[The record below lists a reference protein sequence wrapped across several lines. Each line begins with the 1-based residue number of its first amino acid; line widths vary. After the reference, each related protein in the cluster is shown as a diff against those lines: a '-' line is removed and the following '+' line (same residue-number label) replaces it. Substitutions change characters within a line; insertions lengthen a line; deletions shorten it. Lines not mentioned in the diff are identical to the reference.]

1 MPKQRDAAPPPGAG
15 RRVVMLV
22 DNAVEGDS
30 RVQKAARSAADAGWH
45 VTLLGCAR
53 TDAERRWQLGDAEVR
68 VLPLD
73 APRALAA
80 PTRDAD
86 DAGAGD
92 AGPRGADRDDFG
104 VPVPDA
110 AVRGRHRVLSGLRG
124 GLVARGGLPLRVA
137 RLARRPLEHAQ
148 VRYWRARLG
157 DRAWRRLE
165 PGLWDYE
172 RVAGPVVDELR
183 PDLIHAHDFRM
194 LGVAARAVDRARARG
209 HVVRLVWDAHEWL
222 PGARPRRDNAR
233 WLPAHLGYVREYVGH
248 ADAVVTVSDTLADLL
263 VRDHDLPERPT
274 VVLNAPVAGPAR
286 VATAGPAARTV
297 PAAAAGRAAGGSA
310 GRTVPVAAVPAGRTV
325 PVAAVSAGRTGPVAA
340 VLAGRTASVAAEDRS
355 AGGPALDLRARCGVA
370 ADTPLL
376 VYSGAMAEQRGVDT
390 VVEALPRLPGVHLA
404 LVVADP
410 AAAYVRQVVA
420 RAARH
425 GVAERVHVL
434 PYVPHRQLVAFLAT
448 ADVGLIPLHHWPNH
462 EIALITKFF
471 EYAHARLPI
480 VVSDVRTMADTVRA
494 TGQGEVFRARD
505 AADLARAVRAVL
517 ADPARYRAAYDGPN
531 SPLPTWTWE
540 SQADRLNTL
549 YHHLLT
555 PTPPRS
561 AL

>member
-1 MPKQRDAAPPPGAG
+1 
-15 RRVVMLV
+15 MLV

-53 TDAERRWQLGDAEVR
+53 TGAERRWHLGDAEVR

-73 APRALAA
+73 APRVV
-80 PTRDAD
+80 PTDVRA
-86 DAGAGD
+86 
-92 AGPRGADRDDFG
+92 PRG
-104 VPVPDA
+104 VV
-110 AVRGRHRVLSGLRG
+110 SGLRG
-124 GLVARGGLPLRVA
+124 RLVARGGLPLRAV
-137 RLARRPLEHAQ
+137 RLARRPVEHAR
-148 VRYWRARLG
+148 VRYWRVWLG

-172 RVAGPVVDELR
+172 RVAGPVLDGLR

-194 LGVAARAVDRARARG
+194 LGVAARAVDRARAGGR
-209 HVVRLVWDAHEWL
+209 VVKLVWDAHEWL
-222 PGARPRRDNAR
+222 PGARPRRDNAG
-233 WLPAHLGYVREYVGH
+233 WLPAHLGYVREYVDH
-248 ADAVVTVSDTLADLL
+248 ADAVVTVSDTLAELL
-263 VRDHDLPERPT
+263 VRDYDLPERPT
-274 VVLNAPVAGPAR
+274 VVLNAPVVEAEP
-286 VATAGPAARTV
+286 
-297 PAAAAGRAAGGSA
+297 AGG
-310 GRTVPVAAVPAGRTV
+310 AAP
-325 PVAAVSAGRTGPVAA
+325 
-340 VLAGRTASVAAEDRS
+340 
-355 AGGPALDLRARCGVA
+355 DLRVRCGVA
-370 ADTPLL
+370 AGAPLL
-376 VYSGAMAEQRGVDT
+376 VYSGAMAVQRGVDT

-410 AAAYVRQVVA
+410 AAGYVRQVTA
-420 RAARH
+420 RAVRR
-425 GVAERVHVL
+425 GVADRVHVV

-505 AADLARAVRAVL
+505 AADLARAIRAVL
-517 ADPARYRAAYDGPN
+517 ADPARHRAAYEGPN

-540 SQADRLNTL
+540 AQAERLDAL
-549 YHHLLT
+549 YRHLLT
-555 PTPPRS
+555 PTPVPGGGVGWVGVGGKGW
-561 AL
+561 AGGEGVG